1 MLNDLRLAL
10 RSIRRQPRF
19 AAATI
24 GTLALGIGASTA
36 IFSLAYSVWLKPLP
50 YADSRRLV
58 TIRATNKTAG
68 AMSARLS
75 DAEVTAYRQGSRSL
89 EAIAAYLYMPI
100 IAKVGDEPS
109 RLQTC
114 VVSRQLFDVLGRRPA
129 IGRSFEERD
138 EVRNAPPVILVS
150 DAFWRRAW
158 GSDPSVIGKTLQ
170 VMGMRATVIGVM
182 PPGFAFPYGRTDV
195 WQPLTPNLLD
205 VNRGMRVL
213 EAVGRLREGV
223 PLETAQAELDA
234 IAADLAAA
242 RPDTNRGWSAVA
254 TLLHDEIFGAY
265 RAAFATL
272 LGAVAFL
279 LLVACANAGGLLLSR
294 QISRQ
299 PAIALRIALGATR
312 WRINQ
317 ELIVESLVLAA
328 IGGAIGVVL
337 AWLGTPILA
346 DLLPRATP
354 RVEDVHMT
362 AAVGLTAA
370 AISLATGL
378 LAAVAPALRQQRSL
392 RSNLQLGSP
401 AVSGASRLN
410 LQSVLVVAQVTI
422 SVMLVLG
429 GSLMLASFVGL
440 VNRTYGFKPEEVLTA
455 HVSVAILGPGP
466 AMRYVNP
473 TARAALLEDV
483 VRNVATIP
491 GVTSA
496 ALVTGYP
503 GSTLGYLGSV
513 PLRAPGRASPIIA
526 ALRACSSGYFRTMDV
541 PLMAGRSFADGDVRE
556 AVISEALAQ
565 QLWSGASA
573 IGQQITL
580 PPSSVGVVAADGPFV
595 IVGVAANMR
604 FRASDEAAIFVPAT
618 KSRAFWTDLVV
629 RTTDPAAAA
638 PAVRTMI
645 RNQERDLLVE
655 EMIPLTD
662 VLARQYYLPRAQTFI
677 VTLFAV
683 LSMLLAAIGLYSV
696 MTHFVA
702 LRTREFGVMLAIGAK
717 PSDVRKVVI
726 RRGLWLS
733 VIAMIIG
740 SIGAVLLAQT
750 LRSRLFGL
758 QRIDGMALAVTPV
771 LLVAC
776 ALIATLAAARRV
788 SEVNPI
794 EALKSE

>member
-1 MLNDLRLAL
+1 
-10 RSIRRQPRF
+10 
-19 AAATI
+19 
-24 GTLALGIGASTA
+24 
-36 IFSLAYSVWLKPLP
+36 
-50 YADSRRLV
+50 
-58 TIRATNKTAG
+58 
-68 AMSARLS
+68 
-75 DAEVTAYRQGSRSL
+75 
-89 EAIAAYLYMPI
+89 
-100 IAKVGDEPS
+100 
-109 RLQTC
+109 
-114 VVSRQLFDVLGRRPA
+114 
-129 IGRSFEERD
+129 
-138 EVRNAPPVILVS
+138 
-150 DAFWRRAW
+150 
-158 GSDPSVIGKTLQ
+158 
-170 VMGMRATVIGVM
+170 
-182 PPGFAFPYGRTDV
+182 
-195 WQPLTPNLLD
+195 
-205 VNRGMRVL
+205 
-213 EAVGRLREGV
+213 
-223 PLETAQAELDA
+223 
-234 IAADLAAA
+234 
-242 RPDTNRGWSAVA
+242 
-254 TLLHDEIFGAY
+254 
-265 RAAFATL
+265 
-272 LGAVAFL
+272 
-279 LLVACANAGGLLLSR
+279 
-294 QISRQ
+294 
-299 PAIALRIALGATR
+299 
-312 WRINQ
+312 
-317 ELIVESLVLAA
+317 
-328 IGGAIGVVL
+328 
-337 AWLGTPILA
+337 
-346 DLLPRATP
+346 
-354 RVEDVHMT
+354 
-362 AAVGLTAA
+362 
-370 AISLATGL
+370 
-378 LAAVAPALRQQRSL
+378 
-392 RSNLQLGSP
+392 
-401 AVSGASRLN
+401 
-410 LQSVLVVAQVTI
+410 
-422 SVMLVLG
+422 
-429 GSLMLASFVGL
+429 
-440 VNRTYGFKPEEVLTA
+440 
-455 HVSVAILGPGP
+455 
-466 AMRYVNP
+466 
-473 TARAALLEDV
+473 
-483 VRNVATIP
+483 
-491 GVTSA
+491 
-496 ALVTGYP
+496 
-503 GSTLGYLGSV
+503 
-513 PLRAPGRASPIIA
+513 
-526 ALRACSSGYFRTMDV
+526 MDV